1 LFQIRSVVGFL
12 IIANIVVYG
21 LQQLFPE
28 PMLINFALWPWGE
41 FHDGDVTVGFK
52 PWQLITSGFMHDF
65 HSIAH
70 IALNMF
76 ALYQFGGDVER
87 VMGSRAFAW
96 LYGASVLT
104 GSIAQLIVV
113 SMHTS
118 DGIIPTLGASGGV
131 FGVLLAFGML
141 FPHRRVLLIIPPIPM
156 PAWVLVA
163 GYGVIELAQG
173 VLGTQQGVAHFA
185 HLGGMLGA
193 FIVLFTMGRET
204 LRRARQVY

>member
-1 LFQIRSVVGFL
+1 MFQIRSVVGFL
-12 IIANIVVYG
+12 IVANIIVYG
-21 LQQLFPE
+21 LQKLFFG
-28 PMLINFALWPWGE
+28 PMLVNLALWPLGE
-41 FHDGDVTVGFK
+41 HVYRGVIVEFE
-52 PWQLITSGFMHDF
+52 PWQLVTSGFMHGGL
-65 HSIAH
+65 AH

-104 GSIAQLIVV
+104 GSLVQLIVV
-113 SMHTS
+113 TMSIDS
-118 DGIIPTLGASGGV
+118 GVVPTLGASGGV

-141 FPHRRVLLIIPPIPM
+141 FPRRRVMLLIPPIPM

-163 GYGVIELAQG
+163 GYGVIELTQG

-204 LRRARQVY
+204 LRRARQIY

>member
-12 IIANIVVYG
+12 IVANIIVYG
-21 LQQLFPE
+21 LKQLFPE
-28 PMLINFALWPWGE
+28 TLLLNFALWPWGE
-41 FHDGDVTVGFK
+41 FHDGDITVGFK
-52 PWQLITSGFMHDF
+52 PWQLVTSGFLHGNLP
-65 HSIAH
+65 H
-70 IALNMF
+70 IALNMY
-76 ALYQFGGDVER
+76 ALFSFGGDVER

-104 GSIAQLIVV
+104 GSIVQLIVV

-118 DGIIPTLGASGGV
+118 DGIVPTLGASGGV

-141 FPHRRVLLIIPPIPM
+141 FPRRRVMLLIPPIPM

-163 GYGVIELAQG
+163 GYGAIELMQG
-173 VLGTQQGVAHFA
+173 VFGTQQGVAHFA

-204 LRRARQVY
+204 LRRARQMY